1 MIKKIVLLFLSGLM
15 PFLSEASDSR
25 SDPELLKSATISYL
39 KLMDQISCG
48 HFSPEDGSPIISP
61 SCKKILNG
69 QLYTETREEFLND
82 LYSVYNTQG
91 SWKIRL
97 QDLFIDPESNAS
109 VLRLFIEMEKLGIYK
124 AIVILRYDSDY
135 LITEINEVLSQVT
148 GSYNF

>member
-1 MIKKIVLLFLSGLM
+1 MIKKIVLLFVSGLI
-15 PFLSEASDSR
+15 PFLSEALDSR
-25 SDPELLKSATISYL
+25 SDPELLKCATISYL
-39 KLMDQISCG
+39 KLIDQISCG

-69 QLYTETREEFLND
+69 QLYTETREDFLND
-82 LYSVYNTQG
+82 LYSVYSAQG

-97 QDLFIDPESNAS
+97 KDLFIDPESNAS
-109 VLRLFIEMEKLGIYK
+109 VLRLFIEMEKLGIYT

-135 LITEINEVLSQVT
+135 LITEINEVLTQVT